1 MNCPSKSTLQK
12 ALFKVPLPLLSEH
25 FLHEMKIERMY
36 RVLLPNW
43 LQWLIFTISSG
54 RRGYEKL
61 LLPWVYPWSFPH
73 EERSHLQDCNQTMC
87 EKSDSG
93 LFCRKEQGLTR
104 HEWLWSWKISWW
116 VLEWVLW
123 KKWWGLWQ
131 SFLNWLQLMIFTI
144 FLGRRICCTQAMK
157 KFCSLEFIHTVFLTR
172 EKPFTRFQSNHVWE
186 IWSSAVL

>member
-12 ALFKVPLPLLSEH
+12 ANFKFSLPLLSIY
-25 FLHEMKIERMY
+25 FLHEMKIECMY

-73 EERSHLQDCNQTMC
+73 EERSHLQDCNQIMC

-104 HEWLWSWKISWW
+104 HEWLWSWKRFWW
-116 VLEWVLW
+116 VYYSE
-123 KKWWGLWQ
+123 
-131 SFLNWLQLMIFTI
+131 S
-144 FLGRRICCTQAMK
+144 
-157 KFCSLEFIHTVFLTR
+157 S
-172 EKPFTRFQSNHVWE
+172 EKNDEGSDNPFSTGFN
-186 IWSSAVL
+186 